1 MKKYVFPYKG
11 LNPKELDFDNEN
23 ILIFNIIGAEQP
35 I

>member
-11 LNPKELDFDNEN
+11 LNPKELYFDNEN
-23 ILIFNIIGAEQP
+23 ILIFNIVGAEQP